1 MEGDSRGIGGS
12 DFNHLGNRLPMMA
25 PEIPLRIQNFV
36 QKNPR
41 TNLGECTDGGW
52 SEVVNDHETS
62 ISEDAA
68 DCEIIHTER

>member
-1 MEGDSRGIGGS
+1 MEWDSRGIGGS
-12 DFNHLGNRLPMMA
+12 NFNHLRNLLPMMDH
-25 PEIPLRIQNFV
+25 EIPLRVQNFV

-41 TNLGECTDGGW
+41 TNRGECTDGGV

>member
-1 MEGDSRGIGGS
+1 
-12 DFNHLGNRLPMMA
+12 MMDH
-25 PEIPLRIQNFV
+25 EIPLRVQNFV

-41 TNLGECTDGGW
+41 TNRGECTDGGV